1 MSIIKLENISKSFG
15 NVKVLDNIS
24 LEVNQGEIL
33 GFIGP
38 NGAGKTTTT
47 RVLLGMY
54 KADSGKAQIFGKDCW
69 KDSVSIH
76 EKIAFVPGDVNLW
89 NNLTGGEVVNFFMR
103 LNGKENTK
111 RRDEYIKRFDLDTSK
126 KCKTYS
132 KGNRQKVALV
142 AAFALDADVYIF
154 DEPTSG
160 LDPLMEKVF
169 QECVLEE
176 KKAGKTIILSSH
188 ILSEVESLC
197 DKVAIIRK
205 GKIIEN
211 GTIDSLRQITRNCVR
226 LNSESPIENLSDLS
240 GVHNVSED
248 SGRYIF
254 EVDGSKID
262 YVINEISKYG
272 IKNIQISPMSLEELF
287 MHYYNED

>member
-1 MSIIKLENISKSFG
+1 MSVIKLESITKRFG
-15 NVKVLDNIS
+15 KAKVLNKIS
-24 LEVNQGEIL
+24 LEVDQGEIL

-69 KDSVSIH
+69 NDSVSIH

-89 NNLTGGEVVNFFMR
+89 HNLTGGEVIDFFMR

-111 RRDEYIKRFDLDTSK
+111 RRDDYIKRFDLDTSK

-132 KGNRQKVALV
+132 KGNRQKVALT
-142 AAFALDADVYIF
+142 AAFALDADVYIL

-169 QECVLEE
+169 QECVFEE
-176 KKAGKTIILSSH
+176 KQAGKTILLSSH

-205 GKIIEN
+205 GKIIET
-211 GTIDSLRQITRNCVR
+211 GTIDSLRQITRNSVH
-226 LNSESPIENLSDLS
+226 LSSEKPITSLRGLS

-248 SGRYIF
+248 NGRYTF
-254 EVDGSKID
+254 EVDGSEIGCI
-262 YVINEISKYG
+262 INEISRYG

-287 MHYYNED
+287 MHYYNEG